1 MKYPFEKVV
10 IIGLGLIG
18 GSIAKAIKKR
28 AIAVE
33 VLAVSRNEEALSGA
47 LSSGIIDGAN
57 TNLLKGIEGAELII
71 LALPILSINKYAEEI
86 IPAIKDSKVIL
97 TDVGSTKSMIVN
109 TIEKLYGSESV
120 KFVGSH
126 PMAGSEKSGFLASRD
141 DLFEGST
148 TIITRT
154 ERTDLN
160 AIKKIEDLWTQI
172 GSKCEI
178 MSPEEHDQIV
188 AAISHLPHITA
199 YSLVNAV
206 ASMPFKNNPFYFAAG
221 GFKDSTRIA
230 SSSALLWNEIIL
242 SNRDKILESLNYF
255 KKEIDVFTK
264 FIENADATG
273 IAEEIS
279 KANRIR
285 SGLK

>member
-1 MKYPFEKVV
+1 MKCIFKKVV

-28 AIAVE
+28 DIAVE
-33 VLAVSRNEEALSGA
+33 ILAVSRNKEALNDA
-47 LSSGIIDGAN
+47 LSSGIIDGAD
-57 TNLLKGIEGAELII
+57 TNPLKGIEGAELVI
-71 LALPILSINKYAEEI
+71 LALPIFSIIKYAEEI
-86 IPAIKDSKVIL
+86 IPIIKDSNVLL

-109 TIEKLYGSESV
+109 KIEQLYGSESV

-126 PMAGSEKSGFLASRD
+126 PMAGSEKSGFLSSSD
-141 DLFEGST
+141 NLFEGST

-154 ERTDLN
+154 ERTGLN
-160 AIKKIEDLWTQI
+160 AIKKIEDLWIQI
-172 GSKCEI
+172 GSRCVI
-178 MSPEEHDQIV
+178 MSPEEHDQII

-206 ASMPFKNNPFYFAAG
+206 ASMPFKNNPFCFAAG

-230 SSSALLWNEIIL
+230 SSSASLWNEIIL

-255 KKEIDVFTK
+255 KQEIDVFSR
-264 FIENADATG
+264 FIEKADATG
-273 IAEEIS
+273 ITEEIN
-279 KANRIR
+279 KANKIR
-285 SGLK
+285 SELK